1 MLYSVVLVSA
11 PQQCESAMSIPMNQP
26 REVGCGGV
34 QDGRN
39 ILIYFSCAGS
49 SLQDKALLELW

>member
-11 PQQCESAMSIPMNQP
+11 PQQCESAMSIPMYQP

-34 QDGRN
+34 QDERN